1 LKLKKI
7 KEKKVKMTELKLV
20 KGIQSRHLKIL
31 TENGINTAE
40 ALAMS
45 GNKSISGME
54 GIGEATA
61 KKLIW
66 NARSA
71 LGMSEFRTVT
81 EFQENHEFIS
91 TGSLNFNAILGG
103 GIETGFITE
112 VYGPFK
118 SGKTNLAHTICVTTQ
133 LPKGKG
139 GLGGAVI
146 YIDTENTFSKE
157 KVRRIA
163 KRFGLKSDSVL
174 SHIFHARIYSSDHQ
188 SQMILEAEKLVKEK
202 NARLLIIDSLMALL
216 RAEYIGIGM
225 LPQRQAVLNKMIHA
239 LSRIAESYNI
249 AVLVTNQVA
258 QQIRGMFSGI
268 DAIGGNIVAHGCHIR
283 VMFKTKGFASN
294 SSLER
299 KAIIVDAPD
308 LPPEECQFFITP
320 AGIADSEK
328 IEVSVSKN
336 QDEDLFVSANN
347 VYTLEDIKGIGKNTM
362 ERLERLGITTVEQ
375 LRETSPDDLA
385 KDLPGIS
392 SNKVQE

>member
-1 LKLKKI
+1 
-7 KEKKVKMTELKLV
+7 MTELKLV
-20 KGIQSRHLKIL
+20 KGIQARHIKIFI
-31 TENGINTAE
+31 ENGITTAE

-45 GNKSISGME
+45 GFKSITAMD
-54 GIGEATA
+54 GIGEATS

-71 LGMSEFRTVT
+71 LGMTEFKSIS

-112 VYGPFK
+112 VFGPFK
-118 SGKTNLAHTICVTTQ
+118 SGKTNLAHTLCVTTQ

-139 GLGGAVI
+139 GLSGAVI

-157 KVRRIA
+157 KIKRITR
-163 KRFGLKSDSVL
+163 RFGLKPEDVL

-188 SQMILEAEKLVKEK
+188 AQMILEAEKLVKEK
-202 NARLLIIDSLMALL
+202 NARLIILDSLMALL

-225 LPQRQAVLNKMIHA
+225 LPQRQATLNQMIHA

-249 AVLVTNQVA
+249 AILVTNQVA
-258 QQIRGMFSGI
+258 QQIKGMFSGI
-268 DAIGGNIVAHGCHIR
+268 DAIGGNIVAHGCQIR
-283 VMFKTKGFASN
+283 VMLKTKGFAAN
-294 SSLER
+294 NSLER

-308 LPPEECQFFITP
+308 LPPEDCQFFITP
-320 AGIADSEK
+320 AGIADTEK
-328 IEVSVSKN
+328 IDFSSMEENIEAKFVMAN
-336 QDEDLFVSANN
+336 DEF
-347 VYTLEDIKGIGKNTM
+347 TLEKIRGIGKNIM
-362 ERLERLGITTVEQ
+362 KKLEEIGITTTEQ
-375 LRETSPDDLA
+375 LKDINPNDLA

-392 SNKVQE
+392 GKKVKEWIEQIPA

>member
-1 LKLKKI
+1 
-7 KEKKVKMTELKLV
+7 MTELKLV
-20 KGIQSRHLKIL
+20 KGIQARHIKIFI
-31 TENGINTAE
+31 ENGITTAE

-45 GNKSISGME
+45 GFKSITAMD
-54 GIGEATA
+54 GIGEATS

-71 LGMSEFRTVT
+71 LGMTEFKSIS

-112 VYGPFK
+112 VFGPFK
-118 SGKTNLAHTICVTTQ
+118 SGKTNLAHTLCVTTQ

-139 GLGGAVI
+139 GLSGAVI

-157 KVRRIA
+157 KIKRITR
-163 KRFGLKSDSVL
+163 RFGLKPEDVL

-188 SQMILEAEKLVKEK
+188 AQMILEAEKLVKEK
-202 NARLLIIDSLMALL
+202 NARLIILDSLMALL

-225 LPQRQAVLNKMIHA
+225 LPQRQATLNQMIHA

-249 AVLVTNQVA
+249 AILVTNQVA
-258 QQIRGMFSGI
+258 QQIKGMFSGI
-268 DAIGGNIVAHGCHIR
+268 DAIGGNIVAHGCQIR
-283 VMFKTKGFASN
+283 VMLKTKGFAAN
-294 SSLER
+294 NSLER

-308 LPPEECQFFITP
+308 LPPEDCQFFITP
-320 AGIADSEK
+320 AGIADTEK
-328 IEVSVSKN
+328 IDFSSMEENIETKFVMAN
-336 QDEDLFVSANN
+336 DEF
-347 VYTLEDIKGIGKNTM
+347 TLEKIRGIGKNIM
-362 ERLERLGITTVEQ
+362 KKLEEIGITTTEQ
-375 LRETSPDDLA
+375 LKDINPNDLA

-392 SNKVQE
+392 GKKVKEWIEQIPA

>member
-1 LKLKKI
+1 
-7 KEKKVKMTELKLV
+7 MTELKLV
-20 KGIQSRHLKIL
+20 KGIQARHIKIFI
-31 TENGINTAE
+31 ENGITTAE

-45 GNKSISGME
+45 GFKNITAMD
-54 GIGEATA
+54 GIGEATS

-71 LGMSEFRTVT
+71 LGMTEFKSIS

-112 VYGPFK
+112 VFGPFK
-118 SGKTNLAHTICVTTQ
+118 SGKTNLAHTLCVTTQ

-139 GLGGAVI
+139 GLSGAVI

-157 KVRRIA
+157 KIKRITR
-163 KRFGLKSDSVL
+163 RFGLKPEDVL

-188 SQMILEAEKLVKEK
+188 AQMILEAEKLVKEK
-202 NARLLIIDSLMALL
+202 NVRLIILDSLMALL

-225 LPQRQAVLNKMIHA
+225 LPQRQATLNQMIHA

-249 AVLVTNQVA
+249 AILVTNQVA
-258 QQIRGMFSGI
+258 QQIKGMFSGI
-268 DAIGGNIVAHGCHIR
+268 DAIGGNIVAHGCQIR
-283 VMFKTKGFASN
+283 VMLKTKGFAAN
-294 SSLER
+294 NSLER

-308 LPPEECQFFITP
+308 LPPEDCQFFITP
-320 AGIADSEK
+320 AGIADTEK
-328 IEVSVSKN
+328 IDFSSMEENIEAKFVMAN
-336 QDEDLFVSANN
+336 DEF
-347 VYTLEDIKGIGKNTM
+347 TLEKIRGIGKNIM
-362 ERLERLGITTVEQ
+362 KKLEQIGITTTEQ
-375 LRETSPDDLA
+375 LKDLNPNDLA

-392 SNKVQE
+392 SKKVKEWIEQIPA

>member
-1 LKLKKI
+1 
-7 KEKKVKMTELKLV
+7 MTELKLV
-20 KGIQSRHLKIL
+20 KGIQARHIKIFI
-31 TENGINTAE
+31 ENGITTAE

-45 GNKSISGME
+45 GFKSITAMD
-54 GIGEATA
+54 GIGEATS

-71 LGMSEFRTVT
+71 LGMTEFKSIS

-112 VYGPFK
+112 VFGPFK
-118 SGKTNLAHTICVTTQ
+118 SGKTNLAHTLCVTTQ

-139 GLGGAVI
+139 GLSGAVI

-157 KVRRIA
+157 KIKRITR
-163 KRFGLKSDSVL
+163 RFGLKPEDVL

-188 SQMILEAEKLVKEK
+188 AQMILEAEKLVKEK
-202 NARLLIIDSLMALL
+202 NVRLIILDSLMALL

-225 LPQRQAVLNKMIHA
+225 LPQRQATLNQMIHA

-249 AVLVTNQVA
+249 AILVTNQVA
-258 QQIRGMFSGI
+258 QQIKGMFSGI
-268 DAIGGNIVAHGCHIR
+268 DAIGGNIVAHGCQIR
-283 VMFKTKGFASN
+283 VMLKTKGFAAN
-294 SSLER
+294 NSLER

-308 LPPEECQFFITP
+308 LPPEDCQFFITP
-320 AGIADSEK
+320 AGIADTEK
-328 IEVSVSKN
+328 IDFSSMEENIEAKFVMAN
-336 QDEDLFVSANN
+336 DEF
-347 VYTLEDIKGIGKNTM
+347 TLEKIRGIGKNIM
-362 ERLERLGITTVEQ
+362 KKLEQIGITTTEQ
-375 LRETSPDDLA
+375 LKDINPNDLA

-392 SNKVQE
+392 SKKVKEWIEQIPA

>member
-1 LKLKKI
+1 
-7 KEKKVKMTELKLV
+7 MTELKLV
-20 KGIQSRHLKIL
+20 KGIQARHIKIFI
-31 TENGINTAE
+31 ENGITTAE

-45 GNKSISGME
+45 GFKSITAID
-54 GIGEATA
+54 GIGEATS
-61 KKLIW
+61 KKLVW

-71 LGMSEFRTVT
+71 LGMTEFKSIS

-118 SGKTNLAHTICVTTQ
+118 SGKTNLAHTLCVTTQ

-139 GLGGAVI
+139 GLSGAVI

-157 KVRRIA
+157 KIKRITRRFA
-163 KRFGLKSDSVL
+163 LKPENVL

-188 SQMILEAEKLVKEK
+188 DQMILEAEKLVKEK
-202 NARLLIIDSLMALL
+202 NVRLIILDSLMALL

-225 LPQRQAVLNKMIHA
+225 LPQRQATLNHMIHT

-249 AVLVTNQVA
+249 AILVTNQVA
-258 QQIRGMFSGI
+258 QQIKGMFSGI
-268 DAIGGNIVAHGCHIR
+268 DAIGGNIVAHGCQIR
-283 VMFKTKGFASN
+283 VMFKTKGFAAN
-294 SSLER
+294 NSLER

-320 AGIADSEK
+320 AGIADTEK
-328 IEVSVSKN
+328 IDFSSMEENIETKFVMAN
-336 QDEDLFVSANN
+336 DEFS
-347 VYTLEDIKGIGKNTM
+347 LEKIRGIGKNII
-362 ERLERLGITTVEQ
+362 EKLEQIGITTTEQ
-375 LRETSPDDLA
+375 LKDTNPNDLA

-392 SNKVQE
+392 SKKVKEWIEQIPA